1 MDKKFF
7 DEFTR
12 ITEAAGDALMLV
24 NDGNGV
30 KGIKVKDFKLSLD
43 NVFATGAGAHNGIYR
58 GKNLGTSVT
67 ADQWAE
73 IAATNPPMV

>member
-1 MDKKFF
+1 MMDKKFF

-43 NVFATGAGAHNGIYR
+43 NIFALVST
-58 GKNLGTSVT
+58 
-67 ADQWAE
+67 
-73 IAATNPPMV
+73 